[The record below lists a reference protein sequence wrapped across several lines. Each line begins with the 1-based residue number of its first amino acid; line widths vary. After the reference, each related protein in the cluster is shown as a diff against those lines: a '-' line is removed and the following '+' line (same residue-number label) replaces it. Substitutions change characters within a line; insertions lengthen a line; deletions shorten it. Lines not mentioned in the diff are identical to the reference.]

1 MRSPEQTKVLV
12 LGAGIG
18 GLTAAVALRRAGFEV
33 EIHERAREM
42 QPAGSGIAVLL
53 NALRALRSLGLGL
66 EDRLAERGGAASGFR
81 FATTQGKTIRALPA
95 ELLVAPDGLR
105 SLSLHRADVQE
116 VLLDALD
123 RPIHFG
129 HTAQGFQEGPDGVTV
144 MFADGTEAHGDLLV
158 AADGIHSAVRAQLH
172 GVEPARPGG
181 FICWLATVPFD
192 HAAVG
197 PGYST
202 HYWGRGKRFGLID
215 IGGGR
220 FYWWGTKTT
229 DAPWPGTLADVRA
242 EFAGWAPEVEAVLE
256 ATSED
261 QLIAVPAQD
270 RPPLP
275 APWGKGR
282 VTLLGDAAHP
292 MLPSLAQGANQAIED
307 AVVLARELATASDLE
322 AGVRRYEARRA
333 PRVKKIVDGS
343 RSLGAIEQ
351 ITNPLG
357 IALRDQY
364 FRRVPER
371 ALVSAIVKPTELP
384 PLAPVAELPRELSP
398 HERWLWILGTLSPM
412 QTVARVRVE
421 GPLDASRLRGAL
433 DELQARHP
441 LLRASVQT
449 DARGRKPRFVERDV
463 PAIPLRV
470 ERGVD
475 DARADAIAGELARE
489 ACDFAGGPL
498 VRAAVAS
505 NEAGDVHDLLLAAP
519 FLIADG
525 DVGLELAREWL
536 ALIAGTAGDDRLGAD
551 AWRPAAG
558 AVMPSLE
565 ALFPRSASGAGGAV
579 RTARAA
585 LGDQAAARRAKPQR
599 IAPAEVLPASE
610 RVSGLVRAAL
620 GGDETATLLAAS
632 HARGVHPR
640 AVVAAALAAAVA
652 ETAPAEDRARP
663 VQLAVMHPV
672 RDALAVDSTVPPG
685 ALGAYQALVGWFA
698 TPGETPQL
706 WELARDAQ
714 ARGDAARASGADLAA
729 LSIVRAICPA
739 SPEKA
744 GKLTKTLDR
753 VGAGVSLNY
762 VESPFGTSFAD
773 WRVSAA
779 DVAVTTSVGALL
791 SVVAT
796 GGPTGLAVDVAY
808 VQGAV
813 PRRRAER
820 VAELVV
826 DSLRRLASAEAVA
839 AGGSPARADLAVAE
853 PV

>member
-18 GLTAAVALRRAGFEV
+18 GLTAAVALRRAGFQV

-42 QPAGSGIAVLL
+42 RPAGSGIAVLL
-53 NALRALRSLGLGL
+53 NALRALRSLDLGL

-81 FATTQGKTIRALPA
+81 FATTEGETIRALPA
-95 ELLVAPDGLR
+95 ELLIAPDGLR
-105 SLSLHRADVQE
+105 SLSLHRADVQQ

-129 HTAQGFQEGPDGVTV
+129 HTAVRFREERDGVTV
-144 MFADGTEAHGDLLV
+144 TFDDGTEARGDVLV

-172 GVEPARPGG
+172 GDEPPRPGG
-181 FICWLATVPFD
+181 FVCWLATVPFE

-229 DAPWPGTLADVRA
+229 DDPWSGSLADVRA
-242 EFAGWAPEVEAVLE
+242 EFAGWAPEVEAVLA
-256 ATSED
+256 ATAED

-275 APWGKGR
+275 APWGAGR

-307 AVVLARELATASDLE
+307 AVVLARELAAATDLE
-322 AGVRRYEARRA
+322 AGLRRYEARRA
-333 PRVKKIVDGS
+333 PRTKKIVDGS

-357 IALRDQY
+357 IVLRDQY
-364 FRRVPER
+364 FRRVPKR

-384 PLAPVAELPRELSP
+384 PLAPAAELPRDLSP

-421 GPLDASRLRGAL
+421 GPLDATRLRGAL
-433 DELQARHP
+433 DALQARHP

-449 DARGRKPRFVERDV
+449 DARGRKPRFVEMAV

-470 ERGVD
+470 EDGVD
-475 DARADAIAGELARE
+475 DARVDALAGDLARE
-489 ACDFAGGPL
+489 ACDFASGPL
-498 VRAAVAS
+498 LRAVVAS
-505 NEAGDVHDLLLAAP
+505 NASGDVHDVLLAAP

-525 DVGLELAREWL
+525 DVALQLVRDWL
-536 ALIAGTAGDDRLGAD
+536 ALVAGDAASGRLGD
-551 AWRPAAG
+551 DPWLPAAG
-558 AVMPSLE
+558 ATVPSLE
-565 ALFPRSASGAGGAV
+565 ALFPRSASGVGGIV
-579 RTARAA
+579 RTVRAA

-599 IAPAEVLPASE
+599 VAPARVLPAAD
-610 RVSGLVRAAL
+610 RASGLVRATL
-620 GGDETATLLAAS
+620 GSLETATLLAES
-632 HARGVHPR
+632 HARGLHPR
-640 AVVAAALAAAVA
+640 AVVAAALAVAVA
-652 ETAPAEDRARP
+652 ETAPVDDRARP

-672 RDALAVDSTVPPG
+672 RDVLGVESTVPPG
-685 ALGAYQALVGWFA
+685 ALGAYEALVGWFA
-698 TPGETPQL
+698 APADAPDL

-714 ARGDAARASGADLAA
+714 ARGDAARAAGGDLAA
-729 LSIVRAICPA
+729 LSIVRVICPA
-739 SPEKA
+739 SPAKA
-744 GKLTKTLDR
+744 GKLTQTLDR
-753 VGAGVSLNY
+753 VGAGVSLTY
-762 VESPFGTSFAD
+762 VESPLAASFAG
-773 WRVSAA
+773 WRVAAA
-779 DVAVTTSVGALL
+779 DVAVSTSVGALL

-796 GGPTGLAVDVAY
+796 AGPTGLAVDVAY

-813 PRRRAER
+813 PRGRAER

-826 DSLRRLASAEAVA
+826 ASLGRLAVAEVVP
-839 AGGSPARADLAVAE
+839 AGGSPARVGRVVAE